1 MSREDAP
8 QTAAEFRSLADQA
21 EAEATEAEALATAA
35 RARARAIRMRHR
47 AATVVAETKA
57 AEPVIHHPVTAEPK
71 AYSESADAD
80 TIEPEVVNAD
90 ASEMGDKDTEWP
102 TAEPGGRA
110 PGLLSR
116 RGLGLVAAALAVIVI
131 LAALGAGV
139 EMIVLHKNA
148 VRERQRVAEYAA
160 AARQGV
166 VTLIS
171 LDYQHANEDVQ
182 QILEVSTGT
191 FKDDFS
197 KTAEDFTTTVRES
210 KVVLQGTVQA
220 AAVELDSV
228 TDKSAVV
235 LVASSSEVTNAD
247 GAKQDPRKYR
257 LIVTVTREGGQ
268 FKMSKVEFIP

>member
-1 MSREDAP
+1 MKGDDAP

-21 EAEATEAEALATAA
+21 EAEATVAEALATAA
-35 RARARAIRMRHR
+35 RARARAIRLRHR
-47 AATVVAETKA
+47 AATVVAEKKTE
-57 AEPVIHHPVTAEPK
+57 EPVTHDPVTVDAK
-71 AYSESADAD
+71 AYSESADVD
-80 TIEPEVVNAD
+80 TVEPEVVVD
-90 ASEMGDKDTEWP
+90 ASDLADEDTDWP
-102 TAEPGGRA
+102 TAEPRELG

-116 RGLGLVAAALAVIVI
+116 RRLGLVAAALAVIVI

-139 EMIVLHKNA
+139 EMMVLHTNA

-160 AARQGV
+160 AARHGV
-166 VTLIS
+166 VTLTS
-171 LDYQHANEDVQ
+171 LDYEHANEDVQ
-182 QILEVSTGT
+182 QILQVSTGT
-191 FKDDFS
+191 FKDDFL
-197 KTAEDFTTTVRES
+197 KTAEDFTTSVRES

-257 LIVTVTREGGQ
+257 IIVTVTREGGQ
-268 FKMSKVEFIP
+268 LKMSKVEFIP

>member
-1 MSREDAP
+1 MKRDDAP

-21 EAEATEAEALATAA
+21 EDEATEAEALATAA
-35 RARARAIRMRHR
+35 RARARAIRLRHR
-47 AATVVAETKA
+47 AATVDAEKKTG
-57 AEPVIHHPVTAEPK
+57 EPVIHDPVTVEAK
-71 AYSESADAD
+71 AYSESVELD
-80 TIEPEVVNAD
+80 TGEPEVVVD
-90 ASEMGDKDTEWP
+90 ASELADDDTFWR
-102 TAEPGGRA
+102 TAEPDLLG

-116 RGLGLVAAALAVIVI
+116 RRLGSVAAALAVIVI

-139 EMIVLHKNA
+139 EMMVLHKNA
-148 VRERQRVAEYAA
+148 VRERQRIAEYAA
-160 AARQGV
+160 AARHGV
-166 VTLIS
+166 VTLTS
-171 LDYQHANEDVQ
+171 LDYEHANEDVQ
-182 QILEVSTGT
+182 QILQVSTGT

-197 KTAEDFTTTVRES
+197 KTAEDFTITVRES

-268 FKMSKVEFIP
+268 LKMSKVEFIP

>member
-1 MSREDAP
+1 MKREDAP

-21 EAEATEAEALATAA
+21 EAEASVAEALATAA
-35 RARARAIRMRHR
+35 RARARAIRLRHR
-47 AATVVAETKA
+47 AATVVAEKNA
-57 AEPVIHHPVTAEPK
+57 GEPVVNDPVTVEAK
-71 AYSESADAD
+71 AYSESPDID
-80 TIEPEVVNAD
+80 TVEPEVAAD
-90 ASEMGDKDTEWP
+90 GSDLADEYTEWP
-102 TAEPGGRA
+102 AAGPGGLG
-110 PGLLSR
+110 PGPLGR
-116 RGLGLVAAALAVIVI
+116 RRLDLVAAAFAVVVF

-139 EMIVLHKNA
+139 EMMVLHKNA

-160 AARQGV
+160 AARRGV
-166 VTLIS
+166 VTLTS
-171 LDYQHANEDVQ
+171 LDYEHPNEDVQ
-182 QILEVSTGT
+182 QILQVSTGT
-191 FKDDFS
+191 FKDDFL

-268 FKMSKVEFIP
+268 LKMSKVEFIP